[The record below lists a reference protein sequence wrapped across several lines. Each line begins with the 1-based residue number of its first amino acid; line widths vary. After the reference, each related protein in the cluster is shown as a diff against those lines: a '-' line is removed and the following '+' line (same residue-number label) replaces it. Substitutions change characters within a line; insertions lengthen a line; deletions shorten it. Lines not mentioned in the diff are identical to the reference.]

1 MYFSSC
7 PVGYVLRCSPWG
19 VVGRRP
25 VVGIVLV
32 QGVVWEVLPEVVGV
46 GREEDRGMRE
56 EDSGLW
62 MILEVVLP
70 PPLL

>member
-1 MYFSSC
+1 
-7 PVGYVLRCSPWG
+7 VGYVLRCSPRG
-19 VVGRRP
+19 VVGRRQ

-32 QGVVWEVLPEVVGV
+32 QGVAWEVLPEGVGV

-70 PPLL
+70 PSPYY

>member
-1 MYFSSC
+1 
-7 PVGYVLRCSPWG
+7 
-19 VVGRRP
+19 
-25 VVGIVLV
+25 VGIVLV
-32 QGVVWEVLPEVVGV
+32 QGVAWEVLPEGVGV

-70 PPLL
+70 PSPYY